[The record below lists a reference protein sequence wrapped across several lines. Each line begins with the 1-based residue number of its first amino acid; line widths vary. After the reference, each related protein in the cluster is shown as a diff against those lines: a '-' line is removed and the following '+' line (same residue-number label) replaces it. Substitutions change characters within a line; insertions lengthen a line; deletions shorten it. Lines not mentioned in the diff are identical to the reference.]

1 MQKKL
6 PRQKSGIQKTKLM
19 RFFRAIFSGI
29 LVWIAVSLSFYVLE
43 KVYFLEQ
50 SFLWQSILTI
60 VFIVF
65 FAIGAAKFYYRKE
78 YKMSG
83 LQLGIIMSVTALILD
98 VFITVP
104 YVEIPNGR
112 SYESFFTSPVL
123 WILAFTNAFTVYIWK
138 KRQDLKKTP
147 V

>member
-6 PRQKSGIQKTKLM
+6 PRLESGIQKTKIM
-19 RFFRAIFSGI
+19 RFFRAVFSGI

-43 KVYFLEQ
+43 KVYFLEE
-50 SFLWQSILTI
+50 SFLWQSILTTI
-60 VFIVF
+60 FIVF
-65 FAIGAAKFYYRKE
+65 FAIGAAKFYYLKE

-83 LQLGIIMSVTALILD
+83 LQLGIIMSATALILD

-138 KRQDLKKTP
+138 KKQDIKKTP

>member
-1 MQKKL
+1 
-6 PRQKSGIQKTKLM
+6 M
-19 RFFRAIFSGI
+19 RFFRAFFSGI
-29 LVWIAVSLSFYVLE
+29 LVWIAVSFSFYVLE
-43 KVYFLEQ
+43 KVYFLEE
-50 SFLWQSILTI
+50 SFLWQSILTTI
-60 VFIVF
+60 FIVF
-65 FAIGAAKFYYRKE
+65 FAIGAAKFYYLKK
-78 YKMSG
+78 YNMSG
-83 LQLGIIMSVTALILD
+83 LQLGIIMSATALILD

-138 KRQDLKKTP
+138 KKQDIKKTP

>member
-6 PRQKSGIQKTKLM
+6 PRLESGIQKTKIM
-19 RFFRAIFSGI
+19 RFFRAVFSGI

-65 FAIGAAKFYYRKE
+65 FAIGAAKFYYLKE
-78 YKMSG
+78 CKMSG